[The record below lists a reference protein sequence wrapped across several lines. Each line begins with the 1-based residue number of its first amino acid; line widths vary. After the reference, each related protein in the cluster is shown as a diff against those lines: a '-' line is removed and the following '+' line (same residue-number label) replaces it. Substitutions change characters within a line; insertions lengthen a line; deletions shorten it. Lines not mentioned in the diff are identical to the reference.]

1 MIYMVTFSDCDH
13 KSQGAF
19 LIPYALTLLF
29 AGIPVFFLEISLG
42 QYLGVGGLG
51 VWKICPLFKDMNNF
65 GSIQRYID
73 PNVLSSLQLIWG
85 VQKLNHVVVI
95 MDNNGLE
102 INQIFVLCR
111 QHNRVGYAAAIMA
124 FWLDVYYIV
133 VLAWALY
140 YMFQAMALE
149 VPWGSCGNW
158 WNSKY
163 CRSEYENVTNWTAG
177 NCTYVLNS
185 TSAMIIDVEGGPH
198 CREGVNMSVPYIDGS
213 LFKGPVKEF
222 WENNALQITE
232 GLHEPGNIR
241 WQLAL
246 LLLFAWILCYFCIWK
261 GVKWTGKIVYFTS
274 LFPYFLLIILLIRGV
289 TLPGA
294 MKGIAFYITPRIHKL
309 MDSQV
314 WIDAA
319 TQVFFSYGLGLGS
332 LIALGS
338 YNKFNNNCYRDA
350 LIVSCVNSCTSIFCG
365 FVIFSII
372 GFMAE
377 LQNKDIESVAVS
389 GPGLAFLVYPSAVLQ
404 LPISPLWAVLFFMMI
419 LMVGLDSQFCTME
432 GFITAIVD
440 EFPKLLRPRKELF
453 IACVCIV
460 SYLIG
465 LSFVLQGGMYVFQL
479 VEYYAASGFSL
490 LTLMFFECI
499 SIGWAYGN
507 YLKIFSFDFMLIFF
521 ALGGT
526 RFYDNIKEMI
536 GYYPFIW
543 WRLCWMIFCPLICVG
558 VFLYALVQY
567 KTLKYVDYTYPWWG
581 ELIGW
586 LMALSSMLV
595 PPIYAIFKF
604 AFTPGTFRHRV
615 KVLCRP
621 DLNLDEIR
629 NKTANLTNTDGNVTA
644 L

>member
-1 MIYMVTFSDCDH
+1 MVEASIDSSDEDIFQNYAGKNGIKPYRFEPKRRRLNVDQH
-13 KSQGAF
+13 GAF

-51 VWKICPLFKDMNNF
+51 VWKICPLFK
-65 GSIQRYID
+65 G
-73 PNVLSSLQLIWG
+73 
-85 VQKLNHVVVI
+85 
-95 MDNNGLE
+95 
-102 INQIFVLCR
+102 
-111 QHNRVGYAAAIMA
+111 VGYAAAIMA

-241 WQLAL
+241 LATCAVTAL
-246 LLLFAWILCYFCIWK
+246 RLDSLLFLYLERSQMDRKDVTPPQTVRACCAAK
-261 GVKWTGKIVYFTS
+261 EPNNSMPSNVTKSQMSDIVYFTS

-338 YNKFNNNCYRDA
+338 
-350 LIVSCVNSCTSIFCG
+350 
-365 FVIFSII
+365 
-372 GFMAE
+372 FMAE

-499 SIGWAYGN
+499 SIGWAYG
-507 YLKIFSFDFMLIFF
+507 
-521 ALGGT
+521 GT

>member
-1 MIYMVTFSDCDH
+1 MSGSD
-13 KSQGAF
+13 K
-19 LIPYALTLLF
+19 
-29 AGIPVFFLEISLG
+29 
-42 QYLGVGGLG
+42 
-51 VWKICPLFKDMNNF
+51 
-65 GSIQRYID
+65 
-73 PNVLSSLQLIWG
+73 
-85 VQKLNHVVVI
+85 
-95 MDNNGLE
+95 
-102 INQIFVLCR
+102 
-111 QHNRVGYAAAIMA
+111 AI
-124 FWLDVYYIV
+124 
-133 VLAWALY
+133 
-140 YMFQAMALE
+140 E
-149 VPWGSCGNW
+149 
-158 WNSKY
+158 
-163 CRSEYENVTNWTAG
+163 EE
-177 NCTYVLNS
+177 
-185 TSAMIIDVEGGPH
+185 E
-198 CREGVNMSVPYIDGS
+198 
-213 LFKGPVKEF
+213 
-222 WENNALQITE
+222 
-232 GLHEPGNIR
+232 
-241 WQLAL
+241 
-246 LLLFAWILCYFCIWK
+246 
-261 GVKWTGKIVYFTS
+261 KIVYFTS

-465 LSFVLQGGMYVFQL
+465 LSFVLQVNLIQANLLIHRIVNNFLLSWIQWGTLLNDECTDG
-479 VEYYAASGFSL
+479 AA
-490 LTLMFFECI
+490 TQI
-499 SIGWAYGN
+499 R
-507 YLKIFSFDFMLIFF
+507 KIFSFDFMLIFF